1 MGLAPAAAMEPTAEA
16 IDLVERVKERMSLAP
31 LSGQGRVTTTIGTGP
46 LLAAASPCSFL
57 PDRGPPLGVPPQTMC
72 VVHSGAPTS
81 RRRPDLRCV
90 RQPAGWT
97 GGAPIAK
104 CSDSAAEGSMASIP
118 GFGLSGGAD
127 RRTSP
132 DPVSIATSLASEAT
146 PDGEGNVR
154 MSARR
159 LQDLLTRAA
168 RRGVEGQLELTTAEA
183 LRRASLWPSARM
195 RGLLK
200 RTFLAVLCIVAA
212 VSGVAAISSRNR
224 YPFNS
229 AEDAF
234 LEWLGVVGGFAILAL
249 GAYALVV
256 WIFRPRPTEI
266 TLTESWLQPGVSEE
280 ATRIEAARLLGPDWE
295 RSLKRIGFPTTS
307 VMLLAARIAAARRGA
322 RLALIE
328 VWSVRFALLVSVVVI
343 ADNTAHWWRD
353 AAWMAGA
360 LAFVA
365 GYWVT
370 WLREG
375 QARSSLAAI
384 MTEAAQTN
392 ANRSQ

>member
-1 MGLAPAAAMEPTAEA
+1 
-16 IDLVERVKERMSLAP
+16 
-31 LSGQGRVTTTIGTGP
+31 
-46 LLAAASPCSFL
+46 
-57 PDRGPPLGVPPQTMC
+57 
-72 VVHSGAPTS
+72 
-81 RRRPDLRCV
+81 
-90 RQPAGWT
+90 
-97 GGAPIAK
+97 
-104 CSDSAAEGSMASIP
+104 
-118 GFGLSGGAD
+118 
-127 RRTSP
+127 
-132 DPVSIATSLASEAT
+132 
-146 PDGEGNVR
+146 